1 MKTILFGRS
10 YGTLS
15 DVVAVKKRVNR
26 FEDMWVEVTEL
37 PNYEARTVLKAEG
50 NIMEEDGTCKTIPF
64 VKERNFER
72 ALANNVP
79 IYEIK
84 VYAEKLSAADLMI
97 AVRVNKMLDD
107 MTVHIKLAKKRPA
120 DFENRSKL
128 YYLAKA
134 LSDLRFTED

>member
-64 VKERNFER
+64 VKKRNFER
-72 ALANNVP
+72 ALADNVP

-97 AVRVNKMLDD
+97 AVRANKMLDD

-120 DFENRSKL
+120 DFENISKL
-128 YYLAKA
+128 YYLAKN
-134 LSDLRFTED
+134 LSDLLFTED